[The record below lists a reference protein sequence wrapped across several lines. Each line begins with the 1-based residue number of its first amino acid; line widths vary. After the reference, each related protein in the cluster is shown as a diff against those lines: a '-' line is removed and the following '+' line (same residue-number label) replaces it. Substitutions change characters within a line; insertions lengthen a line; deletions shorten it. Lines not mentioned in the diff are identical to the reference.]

1 MATTTQ
7 IPQLPALLSADDSDL
22 VHIRAGSIDY
32 KITKANLLTEI
43 STLLDEIK
51 GLLTSTGSGS
61 NYILTT
67 GRGITTLSVATAF
80 VFKANH
86 NNTGAC
92 TLQVDSAGAVGLKTL
107 EGSEF
112 VADDIDNGGIY
123 FAVYDGTD
131 FIAINAPW
139 SASETRKGLAE
150 QATQAEVDTGTD
162 DERYATPLKLKNWVR
177 DATETTK
184 GFVERATQAEV
195 DAQTDNTRYVTPA
208 HLSGLGVT
216 GSIIM
221 MGGPVVPSGYL
232 ECKGGT
238 VSRTTYAN
246 LYAVI
251 GNTWGNGNGSTT
263 FNLPDFRGE
272 FPRGW
277 DNGRGVDIGRAIG
290 TPQDDEYKSHKHS
303 IKLGHEAG
311 GVNDNQ
317 GYPNVDFSGPFIDHD
332 ESQPDGSY
340 TYNTGAGN
348 PLYSSGGDE
357 TRPRN
362 IAVMFCIRT

>member
-22 VHIRAGSIDY
+22 IHIRSGSIDY

-107 EGSEF
+107 EGLEF

-162 DERYATPLKLKNWVR
+162 DERYATPLKLKNWIR
-177 DATETTK
+177 DASESIK
-184 GFVERATQAEV
+184 GFVQKASQAEV
-195 DAQTDNTRYVTPA
+195 DAATNDTKYITPA
-208 HLSGLGVT
+208 HLGSVGIT

-246 LYAVI
+246 LYAAI
-251 GNTWGNGNGSTT
+251 GNTWGSGNGSTT

-277 DNGRGVDIGRAIG
+277 DNGRGIDSGRNIGSSQSDQLGSHSHTFTAQQYIG
-290 TPQDDEYKSHKHS
+290 GYTDN
-303 IKLGHEAG
+303 G
-311 GVNDNQ
+311 GA
-317 GYPNVDFSGPFIDHD
+317 
-332 ESQPDGSY
+332 PDQRS
-340 TYNTGAGN
+340 TAQSRSTSSTGGN
-348 PLYSSGGDE
+348 E